1 MLKKANIKK
10 EMRLPK
16 WYTVMIILVILA
28 TAGLVAYVL
37 HERSVWPE
45 YNSAV
50 NECGQQPIVGQG
62 YSKDYYRPGDKGYDV
77 PGTGIYFC
85 SESAAKA
92 AGYRLPA
99 SIEKRY

>member
-1 MLKKANIKK
+1 MP
-10 EMRLPK
+10 LPK
-16 WYTVMIILVILA
+16 WYATMIILGALMAI
-28 TAGLVAYVL
+28 GLVAYIL

-45 YNSAV
+45 YNAAV
-50 NECGQQPIVGQG
+50 NECGQQPIIGQG
-62 YSKDYYRPGDKGYDV
+62 YSKDYYRPSDKGYKV

-99 SIEKRY
+99 WIEKRY